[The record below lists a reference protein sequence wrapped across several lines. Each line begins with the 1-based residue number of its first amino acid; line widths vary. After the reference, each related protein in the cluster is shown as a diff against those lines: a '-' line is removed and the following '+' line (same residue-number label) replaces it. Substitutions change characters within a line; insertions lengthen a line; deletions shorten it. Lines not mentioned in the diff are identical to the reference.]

1 MSAHSMTKASL
12 RDLKTEL
19 LERLRVRAQ
28 ELEDMIV
35 SYLRSGSLDSV
46 DRAEEDP
53 QFTIGQREAVATCL
67 ECWLLAVAQGGP
79 WSGPVPPAVDVQA
92 RRAVR
97 SDVSLATALSRYVGA
112 QALVWDL
119 VLEEAQNIPCGE
131 ARLSSCVRRGRL
143 QRLCCRL
150 SCAQCVRRIRLSP
163 RTTSGAVS
171 SARVSSCGDCSRA
184 SLASMCAVLT
194 MTSTASISD

>member
-12 RDLKTEL
+12 RDVKTEF

-53 QFTIGQREAVATCL
+53 QFAIGQREAVATCL
-67 ECWLLAVAQGGP
+67 ECWLMAVARGGP

-119 VLEEAQNIPCGE
+119 VLEEAQNIPCAE
-131 ARLSSCVRRGRL
+131 ARLEPLASGVDAYSLSVGF
-143 QRLCCRL
+143 
-150 SCAQCVRRIRLSP
+150 SCARSV
-163 RTTSGAVS
+163 
-171 SARVSSCGDCSRA
+171 
-184 SLASMCAVLT
+184 
-194 MTSTASISD
+194 